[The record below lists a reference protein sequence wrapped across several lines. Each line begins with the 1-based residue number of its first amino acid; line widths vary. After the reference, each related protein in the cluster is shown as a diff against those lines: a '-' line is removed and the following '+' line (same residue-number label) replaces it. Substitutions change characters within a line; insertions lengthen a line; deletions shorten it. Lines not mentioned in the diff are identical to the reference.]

1 MSSEAMNESLRQ
13 EKEGQEGRLRALEL
27 QVTQLK
33 DSAAEAEA
41 AAKKAKSL
49 VVRDAGA
56 PLVRL
61 PPLLRCRLLA
71 AGVSPA
77 CRVRDDCW
85 RGGFL
90 AHRAA

>member
-49 VVRDAGA
+49 VVRDAPPPGR
-56 PLVRL
+56 P

-85 RGGFL
+85 RGGVL